1 MEKEYI
7 KTLMEI
13 TMKESI
19 KMIKSNNYEII
30 KLLN

>member
-19 KMIKSNNYEII
+19 KMIKSKNYEII